1 MYKRLAL
8 FVAGLILAAGTA
20 AVAQTTVDAVGRV
33 VHVDPGAQVIVLDN
47 NQAFRVTPST
57 VLFVGDRP
65 VALGAVQPGQTVV
78 VRSGEPVAVVPSA
91 SVAGQAPSATTVIT
105 SPSASP
111 PGLAQQTIYGRIVD
125 VDDAEVKVKTADD
138 DFHVKVPREVA
149 AQLREGDTV
158 RLELTFKPIR

>member
-1 MYKRLAL
+1 MYKQVAL

-20 AVAQTTVDAVGRV
+20 AFAQTTVDTVGRV

-65 VALGAVQPGQTVV
+65 VALGTVQPGQTVV

-91 SVAGQAPSATTVIT
+91 SVAGQAPGATTVIT

-111 PGLAQQTIYGRIVD
+111 PGLAQQRS
-125 VDDAEVKVKTADD
+125 TAASSTWTM
-138 DFHVKVPREVA
+138 PRS
-149 AQLREGDTV
+149 R
-158 RLELTFKPIR
+158 